1 MVSQRKKTNM
11 KYGAIIGA
19 VVGVAIFVLTYTIN
33 NNPIYL
39 IFIPIAAG
47 MGWAMQYVKDEGP
60 ED

>member
-1 MVSQRKKTNM
+1 M